1 MPQIL
6 PELQLVLQ
14 ELSNLSLENGQVQM
28 LLLQIKRKKQIVWFV
43 SMTTIVI
50 LIVLLPISKMM
61 LLPMLKVKILSIGY
75 LTNQVLQ

>member
-43 SMTTIVI
+43 SMTMIVI

>member
-14 ELSNLSLENGQVQM
+14 ELSNLSLENGQVP
-28 LLLQIKRKKQIVWFV
+28 LLQIKRQKLIVWFV

-50 LIVLLPISKMM
+50 LIVLLHISKLM

>member
-1 MPQIL
+1 
-6 PELQLVLQ
+6 VLQ
-14 ELSNLSLENGQVQM
+14 ELSNLSLENGQVIM
-28 LLLQIKRKKQIVWFV
+28 LLLKIKRKKQIVWFV
-43 SMTTIVI
+43 SMTMIVI

>member
-50 LIVLLPISKMM
+50 LIVLLHISKLM

>member
-50 LIVLLPISKMM
+50 LILLLPISKLM

>member
-14 ELSNLSLENGQVQM
+14 ELSNLSLENGQVP
-28 LLLQIKRKKQIVWFV
+28 LLQIKRQKLIVWFV
-43 SMTTIVI
+43 SMTMIVI